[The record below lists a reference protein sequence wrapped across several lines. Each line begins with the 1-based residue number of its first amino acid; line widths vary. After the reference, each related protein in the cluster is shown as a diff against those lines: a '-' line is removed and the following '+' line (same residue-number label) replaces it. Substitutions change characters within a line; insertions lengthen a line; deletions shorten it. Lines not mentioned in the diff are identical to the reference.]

1 MVARR
6 GSLSGYKR
14 PRRGEAGAASR
25 DKKNRRERVNM
36 PLSEHSSPRISA
48 YGPEYSRIGPDGA
61 FNGRGEMVDDGSR
74 GLRGLGESLTSASE
88 AISTP

>member
-25 DKKNRRERVNM
+25 DKENRRERVNM
-36 PLSEHSSPRISA
+36 PLSEVCPKA
-48 YGPEYSRIGPDGA
+48 
-61 FNGRGEMVDDGSR
+61 VDR
-74 GLRGLGESLTSASE
+74 RE
-88 AISTP
+88 